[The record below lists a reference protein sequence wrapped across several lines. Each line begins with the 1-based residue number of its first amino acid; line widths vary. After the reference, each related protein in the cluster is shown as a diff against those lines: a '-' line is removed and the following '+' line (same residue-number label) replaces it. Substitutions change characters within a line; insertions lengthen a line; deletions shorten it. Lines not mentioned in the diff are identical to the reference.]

1 MTHKDREESGNDEV
15 QNQMGSQESVSLEEV
30 RMLRQQRE
38 KASEAW
44 MNGQTPPSSIHEY
57 MNTNMPSHIQVSTSD
72 PIYPPA
78 FGQYANTSN
87 AAGTSRILPLSTPM
101 MSNPLFMP
109 TALTN
114 IVP

>member
-1 MTHKDREESGNDEV
+1 
-15 QNQMGSQESVSLEEV
+15 MGSQESVSLEEV
-30 RMLRQQRE
+30 RMLRQQME
-38 KASEAW
+38 KTYGAW
-44 MNGQTPPSSIHEY
+44 MNGQTPPSSILEY
-57 MNTNMPSHIQVSTSD
+57 MNTNMSSPIQVSTSD

-87 AAGTSRILPLSTPM
+87 AAGTSRIRTLSTPVM
-101 MSNPLFMP
+101 YPLFMP